1 MKPMTGVSKASLQC
15 QASSPNITLAQ
26 ALHFDELVQNFT
38 TDEVLL
44 WAARQFPGRV
54 VQFTSFG
61 LPGMVIVDKLAKLG
75 LLKEVPA
82 ATIDTLHLFEETYEH
97 IRSLSTRYPDMHLHT
112 YCPKGFSAGEQF
124 KFDSVYGEDM
134 WKHEF
139 DQYTYLTK
147 VEPTTRLLDDLDPEA
162 WMTGR
167 RREQGDLRSDLRIV
181 EFDNGRLKINPL
193 ATWTAEEV
201 WSYIKE
207 AGVSFNPLLDQGYTS
222 IGDKMN
228 TRPTKAG
235 EGERDG
241 RFQFAGIVK
250 KTECGMHEDRARWS
264 AQQQDEVGEMETAE
278 EVEDLAAE

>member
-1 MKPMTGVSKASLQC
+1 
-15 QASSPNITLAQ
+15 
-26 ALHFDELVQNFT
+26 
-38 TDEVLL
+38 
-44 WAARQFPGRV
+44 
-54 VQFTSFG
+54 
-61 LPGMVIVDKLAKLG
+61 
-75 LLKEVPA
+75 
-82 ATIDTLHLFEETYEH
+82 
-97 IRSLSTRYPDMHLHT
+97 MHLHT

-124 KFDSVYGEDM
+124 KFDSMYGEDM

-201 WSYIKE
+201 WSYIKA

-235 EGERDG
+235 EGERD
-241 RFQFAGIVK
+241 
-250 KTECGMHEDRARWS
+250 D
-264 AQQQDEVGEMETAE
+264 
-278 EVEDLAAE
+278 